1 MATILLVD
9 DAPECAKPLAH
20 VLRRAGHDV
29 ACATNGLEALT
40 SLDAVWPDMVVTDLT
55 MPVMDG
61 LALLRA
67 LGECPAYRGRLPV
80 VLLTAVTDPTTVAA
94 AQELGATAVVV
105 KSDHSADELLRT
117 ISHHTV
123 TPCNAHHCN

>member
-1 MATILLVD
+1 MERRPNMATILLVD

-61 LALLRA
+61 LLSTCAAWLSHML
-67 LGECPAYRGRLPV
+67 
-80 VLLTAVTDPTTVAA
+80 VTY
-94 AQELGATAVVV
+94 AQRREWKGN
-105 KSDHSADELLRT
+105 DHGPD
-117 ISHHTV
+117 
-123 TPCNAHHCN
+123 